1 MSRQTE
7 CIESFLKRA
16 QRDQTVYITDVR
28 RIFDEVGEKAFHVH
42 AHLYEGAVEVFGMSL
57 PEWETEAQ
65 REFVAEYVR
74 AFLYN
79 LISTLGAIRIE
90 IYLDPADEGLRAL
103 AEGLREDFQLD
114 LDKTERSGY
123 GKCLNVNERIVKA
136 LTGGKESLLT
146 LHHIHKS
153 HRHAY
158 NELGRYPAFVYKL
171 AQLQKRR
178 RRVAYRKY
186 KRLFQLRRLFHR
198 GDRTRT
204 AARLRRLRH
213 VGVAHEAVYLY
224 PELCRGGFVDAGAR
238 HIGVRNYIASAAHGV
253 ERLLYRALREREV
266 HGVIEIRRTMYHALY
281 DSLVFLRYI
290 DVKLAFDDLHAARF
304 DFFGICYYHR
314 LFSLYSRHF
323 S

>member
-57 PEWETEAQ
+57 PEWETQAQ

-90 IYLDPADEGLRAL
+90 IYLDTADEGLRAL

-136 LTGGKESLLT
+136 LTGGKEKFSIGIRDLGDEPLYVSFQGFASSLQ
-146 LHHIHKS
+146 
-153 HRHAY
+153 
-158 NELGRYPAFVYKL
+158 N
-171 AQLQKRR
+171 
-178 RRVAYRKY
+178 
-186 KRLFQLRRLFHR
+186 
-198 GDRTRT
+198 
-204 AARLRRLRH
+204 
-213 VGVAHEAVYLY
+213 
-224 PELCRGGFVDAGAR
+224 
-238 HIGVRNYIASAAHGV
+238 
-253 ERLLYRALREREV
+253 
-266 HGVIEIRRTMYHALY
+266 
-281 DSLVFLRYI
+281 
-290 DVKLAFDDLHAARF
+290 DL
-304 DFFGICYYHR
+304 
-314 LFSLYSRHF
+314 
-323 S
+323 